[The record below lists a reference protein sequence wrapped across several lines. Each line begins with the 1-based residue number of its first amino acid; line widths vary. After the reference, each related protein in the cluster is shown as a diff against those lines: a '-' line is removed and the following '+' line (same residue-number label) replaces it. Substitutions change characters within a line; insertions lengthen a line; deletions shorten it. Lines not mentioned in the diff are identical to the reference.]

1 MTMPSIYGEID
12 TPEWTEDLICRSL
25 REYGEWAYVE
35 HSLFAMLI
43 AEGDRVWDGG
53 AFLGT
58 FGLGAAQT
66 SAAAGR
72 PPSFLLAIEPSSDL
86 AGHLAGNLT
95 RNAPCRAA
103 VETCAVGA
111 KEGRLR
117 AKSQANGNHGATA
130 FVQETSSGEGAPVAC
145 QPLSQLRRQ
154 HGDYDC
160 LKLDIEG
167 MELDAL
173 RGDFQYIKTHR
184 PVMWVECNENAE
196 SLEVLGALKA
206 LDYDLLY
213 VAFPAMRKDNFRGN
227 PNMIYPM
234 AYEAALVAA
243 PPERLALLNLDAWQ
257 GTVIV
262 RPVRTHGDL
271 RQAMWATP
279 RWSMPEWVEMS
290 NPELIALLGRER
302 RGERKKDF
310 LVKHQ

>member
-1 MTMPSIYGEID
+1 MTKPSIYGEID
-12 TPEWTEDLICRSL
+12 MPDWTEDLICRSL

-43 AEGDRVWDGG
+43 AKGDRVWDGG

-58 FGLGAAQT
+58 FGLGAAQNA
-66 SAAAGR
+66 AAAGR
-72 PPSFLLAIEPSSDL
+72 SPSFLLAVEPSPDL
-86 AGHLAGNLT
+86 AGHLSGNVA
-95 RNAPCRAA
+95 RNAPCGAA
-103 VETCAVGA
+103 VETCAIGA
-111 KEGRLR
+111 TEGRLR
-117 AKSQANGNHGATA
+117 AKSQPNGNHGATA
-130 FVQETSSGEGAPVAC
+130 FVPEASDGEGPSVAC
-145 QPLSQLRRQ
+145 RSLSHLRRQ

-184 PVMWVECNENAE
+184 PVMWIECNESAE

-206 LDYDLLY
+206 LDYDPLY
-213 VAFPAMRKDNFRGN
+213 VAFPAMRKDNFHGN

-262 RPVRTHGDL
+262 RPVRTDRDL

-290 NPELIALLGRER
+290 KPELIALLGRGM
-302 RGERKKDF
+302 RGEQLEDF